1 MLTDVQIDTTLKT
14 TFAND
19 EVAKRYLN
27 AARNVINLPFD
38 RCPPEDWAL
47 IREWCL
53 EAEKILGN
61 FGEDAEHH
69 TLLMMSTVAPTRILL
84 GVVDHFGM

>member
-27 AARNVINLPFD
+27 AARDVINLPCD
-38 RCPPEDWAL
+38 QCPPEDWAL
-47 IREWCL
+47 IRGWCM
-53 EAEKILGN
+53 EAERVIGN
-61 FGEDAEHH
+61 TGEEAQRR
-69 TLLMMSTVAPTRILL
+69 TLLMMSTVAPPRILL
-84 GVVDHFGM
+84 GVCDHFRM